1 MDYEQFFE
9 GLDVDEWNYDEV
21 VAKIE
26 NNAEA
31 LGLQNRLLAE
41 TLFMIAWQIA
51 DNAGFA
57 NYGFSEATKDIENTE
72 RRLQSELRQCI
83 EEVVE
88 GHFEFQSGEL
98 QRRLD
103 RSLER
108 QNKRLES
115 QDRSID
121 HLNEWRNRSEGKR
134 KALS

>member
-1 MDYEQFFE
+1 MDFE
-9 GLDVDEWNYDEV
+9 ELDDLDYDEI
-21 VAKIE
+21 VARIE
-26 NNAEA
+26 NNAEV

-41 TLFMIAWQIA
+41 TIFMIAWQIA

-57 NYGFSEATKDIENTE
+57 NHVLDEATNIIKSTE
-72 RRLQSELRQCI
+72 KSLRIELRQCI

-88 GHFEFQSGEL
+88 GHIEFEAGEL

-121 HLNEWRNRSEGKR
+121 HLNEWRNRSEGRGKN
-134 KALS
+134 LT